1 MLDAGRTFTEGVA
14 VVLVKHLRFYG
25 LACCSLAIVVTTGCT
40 TQQAYITGQEWQRN
54 QCNRIVDNVE
64 RSRCIEQIN
73 MPYEDYKR
81 QADALKK

>member
-1 MLDAGRTFTEGVA
+1 M
-14 VVLVKHLRFYG
+14 VLVKHLRLYG
-25 LACCSLAIVVTTGCT
+25 LACCSLAIVVTAGCT

>member
-14 VVLVKHLRFYG
+14 VVLVKHLRLYG

>member
-1 MLDAGRTFTEGVA
+1 MGGVA
-14 VVLVKHLRFYG
+14 MVLVKQLRLYG
-25 LACCSLAIVVTTGCT
+25 LVCYSLAIVVTTGCT
-40 TQQAYITGQEWQRN
+40 TQQAYSTSQEWQRN

-73 MPYEDYKR
+73 MPYSDYKR